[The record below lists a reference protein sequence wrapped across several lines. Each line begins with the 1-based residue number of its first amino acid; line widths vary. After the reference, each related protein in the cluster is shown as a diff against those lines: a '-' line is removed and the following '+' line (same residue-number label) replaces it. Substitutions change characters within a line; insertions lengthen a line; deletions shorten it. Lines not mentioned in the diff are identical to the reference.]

1 MKDSL
6 PKGAGYGV
14 VEGDNRHSA
23 VGMPLNHAL
32 ILLGP
37 PGAGKGTQAKLIAK
51 RFEAPHLSTG
61 DMLRDAVSRGTPT
74 GRLAKP
80 IMEGGRLVP
89 DEIVMKMV
97 EERLAQPDSVHGF
110 VFDGFP
116 RTLPQAEQL
125 DKILDRLGFGK
136 PIVVDIQVDPEKL
149 LRRLTGRR
157 TCSVGG
163 EIYNIYDLPP
173 KASGVC
179 DNDGGKLIQRA
190 DDQPEV
196 VKQRLEA
203 YERQTKPLSDYY
215 RKQGAL
221 EIVDGAA
228 SMEDVGRTLA
238 RIVER
243 AASRDGHL

>member
-1 MKDSL
+1 
-6 PKGAGYGV
+6 
-14 VEGDNRHSA
+14 
-23 VGMPLNHAL
+23 MPLNHAL

-51 RFEAPHLSTG
+51 RFAVPHLSTG
-61 DMLRDAVSRGTPT
+61 DMFRDVVSRGTST
-74 GRLAKP
+74 GLMIKP
-80 IMEGGRLVP
+80 IMESGGLVP

-97 EERLAQPDSVHGF
+97 EERLAQPDSAHGF

-116 RTLPQAEQL
+116 RTLPQAEKL
-125 DKILDRLGFGK
+125 DRILDRLHFGK

-173 KASGVC
+173 KISGLC
-179 DNDGGKLIQRA
+179 DRDGGKLVQRA

-203 YERQTKPLSDYY
+203 YECQTKPLSDYY
-215 RKQGAL
+215 KRQGVL
-221 EIVDGAA
+221 ETINGAA
-228 SMEDVGRTLA
+228 SMEDVGRILA
-238 RIVER
+238 RIVDC
-243 AASRDGHL
+243 AAGRDGHL